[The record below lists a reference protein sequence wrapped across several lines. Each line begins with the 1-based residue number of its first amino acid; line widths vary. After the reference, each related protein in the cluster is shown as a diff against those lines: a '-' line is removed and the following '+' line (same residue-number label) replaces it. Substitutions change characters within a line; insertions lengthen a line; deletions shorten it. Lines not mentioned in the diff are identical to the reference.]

1 MVELICENIEKC
13 KYYRLL
19 DTCRQQNR
27 ALTGVRVL
35 CQLYCRPGI
44 FGKRELTDEEESAF

>member
-19 DTCRQQNR
+19 DTCRQHR
-27 ALTGVRVL
+27 ALTGFRVL
-35 CQLYCRPGI
+35 CQLYCRPRI
-44 FGKRELTDEEESAF
+44 LGKRELTDEEEIAF